1 MNPLETLRIALR
13 ALMRN
18 KTRSALTALGI
29 IIGVAA
35 VIAVMAIGEG
45 AKHQIEAQFAAM
57 GTNLLILQPGSSTS
71 SGVRGG
77 SGSSASLTWDDLKA
91 IQTQVPSVTGAAPSL
106 RSNATLVSDEQNW
119 TTSVIG
125 TTPDYFVIRNWPI
138 LKGTGLGTSDV
149 ESGTKVVV
157 LGTTVAD
164 KLFGPNS
171 EPVGQT
177 VRIKN
182 IPFEVIGVAGSKGQS
197 AQGQDY
203 DDTCFVPSSTFQAK
217 IQGGLAAYISGS
229 LVIAASSGG
238 ATTVAQAQ
246 ITDLLRERHRIRS
259 GAEDDF
265 TIRNLAELAS
275 AQQEGTK
282 TMTSLLASVAA
293 VSLLV
298 GGIGIM
304 NIMLVSVTE
313 RTREIG
319 IRLAVG
325 AQARH
330 ILTQFL
336 MESMAL
342 AIGGGLLGVGIGV
355 YAATRIADSFGWPV
369 LIRPDI
375 VAIAVAFSGV
385 VGVVF
390 GLYPARKASR
400 LDPIQALRFE

>member
-1 MNPLETLRIALR
+1 
-13 ALMRN
+13 
-18 KTRSALTALGI
+18 
-29 IIGVAA
+29 
-35 VIAVMAIGEG
+35 MAIGEG
-45 AKHQIEAQFAAM
+45 AKKQIEAQFAAM
-57 GTNLLILQPGSSTS
+57 GTNLLILLPGSSTA

-91 IQTQVPSVTGAAPSL
+91 IQTQIPSVTGAAPSL
-106 RSNATLVSDEQNW
+106 RGNATLVSEEQNW
-119 TTSVIG
+119 TTQVIG

-138 LKGTGLGTSDV
+138 LRGTGLSTSDV

-164 KLFGPNS
+164 KLFGQNS
-171 EPVGQT
+171 DPIGQS

-229 LVIAASSGG
+229 LVIAATSGA
-238 ATTVAQAQ
+238 ATITAQAQ
-246 ITDLLRERHRIRS
+246 ITDLLRERHHIRS
-259 GAEDDF
+259 GAADDF
-265 TIRNLAELAS
+265 SIRNLAELAS

-325 AQARH
+325 AQSRH

-336 MESMAL
+336 MEAMAL

-355 YAATRIADSFGWPV
+355 YVAMRIADNFGWPV

-375 VAIAVAFSGV
+375 VAIAVAFSGA
-385 VGVVF
+385 VGIIF

>member
-1 MNPLETLRIALR
+1 M
-13 ALMRN
+13 
-18 KTRSALTALGI
+18 
-29 IIGVAA
+29 
-35 VIAVMAIGEG
+35 
-45 AKHQIEAQFAAM
+45 
-57 GTNLLILQPGSSTS
+57 
-71 SGVRGG
+71 
-77 SGSSASLTWDDLKA
+77 
-91 IQTQVPSVTGAAPSL
+91 
-106 RSNATLVSDEQNW
+106 
-119 TTSVIG
+119 
-125 TTPDYFVIRNWPI
+125 
-138 LKGTGLGTSDV
+138 
-149 ESGTKVVV
+149 
-157 LGTTVAD
+157 AD

-229 LVIAASSGG
+229 LVIAATSGG
-238 ATTVAQAQ
+238 ATTAAQAQ
-246 ITDLLRERHRIRS
+246 ITDLLRERHHIRS

-265 TIRNLAELAS
+265 SIRNLAELAS

-325 AQARH
+325 AQSRH
-330 ILTQFL
+330 ILLQFL
-336 MESMAL
+336 MEAMAL
-342 AIGGGLLGVGIGV
+342 SIGGGLLGVGIG
-355 YAATRIADSFGWPV
+355 AFASMRIADSFGWPV
-369 LIRPDI
+369 LIQPNI
-375 VAIAVAFSGV
+375 VALAVAFSAA
-385 VGVVF
+385 VGIVF

>member
-1 MNPLETLRIALR
+1 MNPIETLRIALR

-18 KTRSALTALGI
+18 KTRSSLTALGI

-57 GTNLLILQPGSSTS
+57 GTNLLILMPGSTTS

-106 RSNATLVSDEQNW
+106 RSSATLVSEEQNW
-119 TTSVIG
+119 TTQVIG

-138 LKGTGLGTSDV
+138 IRGTGLSTSDI

-164 KLFGPNS
+164 KLFGQGSDPL
-171 EPVGQT
+171 GQT

-229 LVIAASSGG
+229 LVVAASSGA
-238 ATTVAQAQ
+238 ATTVAQTQ
-246 ITDLLRERHRIRS
+246 ITDLLRERHHIRA

-265 TIRNLAELAS
+265 SIRNLAELAS

-325 AQARH
+325 AQSRH

-336 MESMAL
+336 MEAMAL
-342 AIGGGLLGVGIGV
+342 SIGGGLLGVGIGV
-355 YAATRIADSFGWPV
+355 YAAMRIADNFGWPV

-375 VAIAVAFSGV
+375 VGIAVAFSGA
-385 VGVVF
+385 VGIVF

>member
-1 MNPLETLRIALR
+1 MNPFETLRIALR
-13 ALMRN
+13 ALLRN

-57 GTNLLILQPGSSTS
+57 GTNLLILQPGSSTA

-91 IQTQVPSVTGAAPSL
+91 IQTQIPSVSGAAPSL

-138 LKGTGLGTSDV
+138 IKGTGLSTSDI

-171 EPVGQT
+171 DPIGQT

-238 ATTVAQAQ
+238 ATTAAQAQ
-246 ITDLLRERHRIRS
+246 ITDLLRERHHIRS

-265 TIRNLAELAS
+265 SIRNLAELAS

-282 TMTSLLASVAA
+282 TMTSLLAAVAA

-330 ILTQFL
+330 ILVQFL

-342 AIGGGLLGVGIGV
+342 SIGGGLLGVGIG
-355 YAATRIADSFGWPV
+355 AFASMRIADSFGWPV

-375 VAIAVAFSGV
+375 VALSVAFSAA
-385 VGVVF
+385 VGIVF

>member
-18 KTRSALTALGI
+18 KTRSSLTALGI

-106 RSNATLVSDEQNW
+106 RSNATLVSEEQNW

-125 TTPDYFVIRNWPI
+125 TTPDYFVIRNWPMI
-138 LKGTGLGTSDV
+138 KGTGLSTSDV
-149 ESGTKVVV
+149 DSGTKVVV

-164 KLFGPNS
+164 KLFGLGSDPI
-171 EPVGQT
+171 GQT

-246 ITDLLRERHRIRS
+246 ITDLLRERHHLRS

-265 TIRNLAELAS
+265 SIRNLAELAS

-336 MESMAL
+336 MEAMAL
-342 AIGGGLLGVGIGV
+342 SIGGGLLGVAIGI
-355 YAATRIADSFGWPV
+355 YAAMRIADNFGWPV
-369 LIRPDI
+369 LIQPNI
-375 VAIAVAFSGV
+375 IAIAVAFSAA
-385 VGVVF
+385 VGIVF

>member
-57 GTNLLILQPGSSTS
+57 GTNLLILQPGSSTA

-91 IQTQVPSVTGAAPSL
+91 IQTQIPSVSGAAPSL

-138 LKGTGLGTSDV
+138 IKGTGLSTSDV

-157 LGTTVAD
+157 LGTSVAD
-164 KLFGPNS
+164 KLFGPS
-171 EPVGQT
+171 SDPIGQN

-229 LVIAASSGG
+229 LVIAATSGG
-238 ATTVAQAQ
+238 ATTAAQAQ
-246 ITDLLRERHRIRS
+246 ITDLLRERHHLRA
-259 GAEDDF
+259 GADDDF
-265 TIRNLAELAS
+265 SIRNLAELAS

-325 AQARH
+325 AQSRH

-336 MESMAL
+336 MEAMAL
-342 AIGGGLLGVGIGV
+342 SIGGGLLGVGIG
-355 YAATRIADSFGWPV
+355 AFASMRIADSFGWPV

-375 VAIAVAFSGV
+375 VAIAVAFSAA
-385 VGVVF
+385 VGIVF